1 MHSVAESV
9 EPMTSRDKFLLAC
22 GVAAGPFYLVVALT
36 LALLSEGF
44 DFRRHPLSLLAA
56 GPFGWIQTANFAITG
71 LLVIAASI
79 GMRSVLGRTA
89 RSATWLLCGYG
100 MAMIAAAVFTADPV
114 DGYPPGTPLGP
125 PTSISVTGL
134 LHFMAGAFAFLC
146 LALSGLG
153 AAWAL
158 KRLQLPSL
166 ALLSLVSGLTVLIG
180 FFGGIVL
187 PLGIYGIW
195 TAVVVGWI
203 WLSVLSMRLAATPR
217 EAR

>member
-1 MHSVAESV
+1 
-9 EPMTSRDKFLLAC
+9 
-22 GVAAGPFYLVVALT
+22 
-36 LALLSEGF
+36 
-44 DFRRHPLSLLAA
+44 
-56 GPFGWIQTANFAITG
+56 
-71 LLVIAASI
+71 
-79 GMRSVLGRTA
+79 
-89 RSATWLLCGYG
+89 
-100 MAMIAAAVFTADPV
+100 MIAAAVFTADPV

-134 LHFMAGAFAFLC
+134 MHFMAGALGFLC

-158 KRLQLPSL
+158 NRLRLPSL
-166 ALLSLVSGLTVLIG
+166 ALLSLVSGLTVLVG

-187 PLGIYGIW
+187 PLGIVGIW

-203 WLSVLSMRLAATPR
+203 WLSVLSMRLAAIPR

>member
-1 MHSVAESV
+1 
-9 EPMTSRDKFLLAC
+9 MTSRDKFLLAC

-44 DFRRHPLSLLAA
+44 DFGRHPLSVLAA

-79 GMRSVLGRTA
+79 GIRSVLGRTA

-100 MAMIAAAVFTADPV
+100 VAMIAAAVFTADPV

-146 LALSGLG
+146 LTLSALG

-158 KRLQLPSL
+158 RRLHLPSL

-203 WLSVLSMRLAATPR
+203 WLSVLSMRLAVTPR